1 MLYMYCSIVSVLCFL
16 AIIYVLGGKLSIFK
30 TVMLLVVTIALV
42 LPAMLFSNSWM
53 NISSSTTNTTGNVSV
68 VLYSVVIPT
77 TPSTVEGPKY
87 SAESSGLKVTA
98 VLSNSSVGV
107 GEDLVVR
114 VVLEGEKAADV
125 GIVHVEVLNSSEQ
138 RVYGVNVWIP
148 HTTSTPIDRN
158 KPIWFDEVWH
168 IPKDA
173 EPGIY
178 KVVVEAY
185 INNEKVS
192 AEGTIN
198 VAK

>member
-1 MLYMYCSIVSVLCFL
+1 
-16 AIIYVLGGKLSIFK
+16 
-30 TVMLLVVTIALV
+30 MLLVVTIALV
-42 LPAMLFSNSWM
+42 LLAMLFSNSWV
-53 NISSSTTNTTGNVSV
+53 NISSSTANTTGNVSV
-68 VLYSVVIPT
+68 VLYSIVIPT
-77 TPSTVEGPKY
+77 TPPTVEGPKY

-98 VLSNSSVGV
+98 VLSNSSVEV
-107 GEDLVVR
+107 GEDLVVK

-125 GIVHVEVLNSSEQ
+125 GIVHIEVLNSSGR
-138 RVYGVNVWIP
+138 RVYGVNVRIP